1 MNGQWYKHLIGAR
14 TIKTGIAIFLTAVF
28 CMALDLTPIYAILTA
43 VVTIEPTAKAS
54 LIKGYRRLPATVI
67 GAGFAVLFTYLFGDQ
82 SPFTYALSA
91 TFTILFCTKLKLQVG
106 TNVAVLTS
114 LAMIPG
120 IHDAYIFN
128 FLSRTLTA
136 IIGLVTSGLINF
148 MVFPPKYYGQV
159 EEKLSKTDALMYK
172 LFYNR
177 CQEIIL
183 SRLQSD
189 KSEKAYKNIFNLNNQ
204 VETLI
209 SYQRDELSYH
219 KKKECDW
226 KLLNQLTKRAYT
238 NRLFITH
245 LSNIIY
251 LPKNTRV
258 NFSGDEKMA
267 LLKISSSIKDI
278 FYDGSFKREDDS
290 VETLR
295 STIKALEI
303 SGENQIKSHILYEVL
318 MIYRLLDS
326 RYAQFKCLMLIGI
339 IRYILTLSVIL
350 SYIACPFLKLQA
362 YIFRLKYSH
371 TPKLRRDVAVFFDCN
386 CVSDL
391 NH

>member
-1 MNGQWYKHLIGAR
+1 M
-14 TIKTGIAIFLTAVF
+14 
-28 CMALDLTPIYAILTA
+28 
-43 VVTIEPTAKAS
+43 
-54 LIKGYRRLPATVI
+54 
-67 GAGFAVLFTYLFGDQ
+67 
-82 SPFTYALSA
+82 SA

-177 CQEIIL
+177 CQELIL

-219 KKKECDW
+219 KKK
-226 KLLNQLTKRAYT
+226 NVIGNY
-238 NRLFITH
+238 
-245 LSNIIY
+245 
-251 LPKNTRV
+251 
-258 NFSGDEKMA
+258 
-267 LLKISSSIKDI
+267 SI
-278 FYDGSFKREDDS
+278 
-290 VETLR
+290 
-295 STIKALEI
+295 
-303 SGENQIKSHILYEVL
+303 N
-318 MIYRLLDS
+318 
-326 RYAQFKCLMLIGI
+326 
-339 IRYILTLSVIL
+339 
-350 SYIACPFLKLQA
+350 
-362 YIFRLKYSH
+362 
-371 TPKLRRDVAVFFDCN
+371 
-386 CVSDL
+386 
-391 NH
+391 

>member
-1 MNGQWYKHLIGAR
+1 MNDQWYKHLIGAR

-177 CQEIIL
+177 CQELIL

-278 FYDGSFKREDDS
+278 FYDGSFRREDDS

-326 RYAQFKCLMLIGI
+326 RYA
-339 IRYILTLSVIL
+339 
-350 SYIACPFLKLQA
+350 
-362 YIFRLKYSH
+362 
-371 TPKLRRDVAVFFDCN
+371 
-386 CVSDL
+386 
-391 NH
+391 